1 MGESQQRE
9 HGSVLLLVPAGVLV
23 LVVLGAIA
31 LDFALA
37 FLGQREL
44 SGAAAA
50 AANDIAAAAVSNAAF
65 YGGAEGPVELDA
77 GGAEQVAA
85 DAVRRRRSSGVHV
98 TGLSVRV
105 DGPHACVEVVGT
117 VAYLFAPAVPG
128 VARSAQV
135 RGRALATA
143 VVGSQGTGVPA
154 PPAGFCL

>member
-50 AANDIAAAAVSNAAF
+50 AANDIAAAAVSDAAF
-65 YGGAEGPVELDA
+65 YGGAEGSVALDA
-77 GGAEQVAA
+77 GRAERIAA
-85 DAVRRRRSSGVHV
+85 DAIQRRRSSGVQV
-98 TGLSVRV
+98 TGVSVRV

-135 RGRALATA
+135 RGRAVATA
-143 VVGSQGTGVPA
+143 VVGGRGADVPT
-154 PPAGFCL
+154 PISGFCV